1 MKLLITDEGRSI
13 NIDMRGRLVM
23 SIEHYN
29 NPSVYQL
36 SKAFAEALERT
47 DIETLTNIL
56 NEVKQPQQA

>member
-13 NIDMRGRLVM
+13 NIDMQGKMVM

-29 NPSVYQL
+29 APSVYQL

-56 NEVKQPQQA
+56 NEVKQPKQV

>member
-1 MKLLITDEGRSI
+1 MKLLIDDTYNRI
-13 NIDMRGRLVM
+13 IIDMRGRLVM

-36 SKAFAEALERT
+36 SKSFAEALERT